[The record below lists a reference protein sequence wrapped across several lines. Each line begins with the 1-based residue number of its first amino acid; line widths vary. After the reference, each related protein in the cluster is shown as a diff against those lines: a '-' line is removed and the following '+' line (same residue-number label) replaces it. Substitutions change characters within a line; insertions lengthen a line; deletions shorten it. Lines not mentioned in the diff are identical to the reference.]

1 MVLETSARA
10 TPKILDASP
19 AIEASGLRKVFGKKV
34 AVDSLTL
41 QVGRSEVFGFLGPNG
56 AGKTTAI
63 KMLMGLVAP
72 TAGTASILGRP
83 IDDLKM
89 RERIGF
95 LPELFRF
102 HDWLRATELL
112 DFHGELYGMTA
123 EKRRK
128 RIPEVLE
135 LTGLTASANEKLKTF
150 SKGMQQRIGL
160 AQALLNEP
168 DVVFLDEPTSALDP
182 IGRREVRDIIKHL
195 RQLGVTV
202 FLNSHMLSEVEMVC
216 DRVAIINLGKVVRA
230 GRLEELLTAKLQVS
244 LRVEGITP
252 EITGELKSLASRME
266 VDGSK
271 IELTLDHEGKLPL
284 LAQTVVGNGGRLYEM
299 TPKRESLED
308 LFVEVVEGTEKPP
321 K

>member
-1 MVLETSARA
+1 M
-10 TPKILDASP
+10 
-19 AIEASGLRKVFGKKV
+19 RKVFGKKV
-34 AVDSLTL
+34 AVDNLTL

-63 KMLMGLVAP
+63 KMLMGLVSP
-72 TAGTASILGRP
+72 TAGTAAILGCP
-83 IDDLKM
+83 INDLKM

-102 HDWLRATELL
+102 HDWLRGAELL

-123 EKRRK
+123 ERRRR

-135 LTGLTASANEKLKTF
+135 LTGLTSAANQKLKTF

-202 FLNSHMLSEVEMVC
+202 FLNSHLLSEVEMVC
-216 DRVAIINLGKVVRA
+216 DRVAIINLGKVVRTGSLSDLLA
-230 GRLEELLTAKLQVS
+230 VELEVE
-244 LRVEGITP
+244 LRVEGVTPGLLSRLEEMSSQIT
-252 EITGELKSLASRME
+252 
-266 VDGSK
+266 VNGSK
-271 IELTLDHEGKLPL
+271 IGLLLGSEDVLP
-284 LAQTVVGNGGRLYEM
+284 AVADAIHDSGARLYGM
-299 TPKRESLED
+299 TPKRISLEE
-308 LFVEVVEGTEKPP
+308 LFMEVVEGREEKMQ
-321 K
+321 